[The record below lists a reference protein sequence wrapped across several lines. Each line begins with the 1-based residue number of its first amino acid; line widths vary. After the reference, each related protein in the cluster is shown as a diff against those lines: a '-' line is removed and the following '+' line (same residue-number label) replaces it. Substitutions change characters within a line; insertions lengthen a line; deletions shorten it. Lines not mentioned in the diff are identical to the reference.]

1 MYCKKMSEWLR
12 NQSKLISNISQY
24 LQERIENDNPCR
36 ERSAEESKGFNKLEG
51 IAVKFK
57 RGANVQNCKQVQG
70 KFLTSTYR

>member
-24 LQERIENDNPCR
+24 MQERIENANPCR
-36 ERSAEESKGFNKLEG
+36 ERSAEESKGLNKLEG
-51 IAVKFK
+51 IAGKFK
-57 RGANVQNCKQVQG
+57 RGANAQNCKQVQG